1 VTTEYNETGTFTA
14 TLWTPFYTC
23 DKNMGG
29 VQITRTSH
37 NSRRYWDTKD
47 RESRVYDSVGG
58 PDKIDYPFCS
68 VADEDD
74 FWDEMDEEL
83 EEVCWEIERLTD
95 EILLKQAIRSV
106 DADTHP
112 CPPSDFEDEEEDEMH
127 EVCDEVQFK
136 WDMYLFLKETG
147 QLDDA
152 E

>member
-1 VTTEYNETGTFTA
+1 MYDPEHGT
-14 TLWTPFYTC
+14 
-23 DKNMGG
+23 DEM
-29 VQITRTSH
+29 
-37 NSRRYWDTKD
+37 
-47 RESRVYDSVGG
+47 YD
-58 PDKIDYPFCS
+58 PFCS
-68 VADEDD
+68 VADKDD
-74 FWDEMDEEL
+74 FWDEVEDEKED
-83 EEVCWEIERLTD
+83 VCYEIERLTD

>member
-1 VTTEYNETGTFTA
+1 
-14 TLWTPFYTC
+14 
-23 DKNMGG
+23 
-29 VQITRTSH
+29 
-37 NSRRYWDTKD
+37 
-47 RESRVYDSVGG
+47 VYDSVGG

-95 EILLKQAIRSV
+95 EILLKQAVQSV
-106 DADTHP
+106 DADTPP
-112 CPPSDFEDEEEDEMH
+112 CPPSDFDD
-127 EVCDEVQFK
+127 EVCDAVQFE